1 MKNRLL
7 KDALRFLV
15 EGWRRVCW
23 GGGGGRGGER
33 EAGC

>member
-15 EGWRRVCW
+15 EGWLRVCC
-23 GGGGGRGGER
+23 GGGGGGER
-33 EAGC
+33 EAGS